1 MSQRTID
8 ARNGLPAI
16 YRPRPAGGLGAFLLA
31 VARRGVAWYRTR
43 RRMRRA
49 VAELMALDDRMLA
62 DIGVS
67 RSEIPYAVWRGRARW
82 ARWEE

>member
-1 MSQRTID
+1 MSQGTID
-8 ARNGLPAI
+8 ARERLPEV
-16 YRPRPAGGLGAFLLA
+16 YRPGSARRFSAFLVT
-31 VARRGVAWYRTR
+31 VATRAIAWYRTR

-49 VAELMALDDRMLA
+49 VDELMALDDRMLA